1 MRRRFSSHTTLI
13 ELAASLLCFLLA
25 STIILGLF
33 TKADALSRRSA
44 RLQEA
49 TALAQDCAELIAGSG
64 DALGALA
71 EAGYRAD
78 GEELFLKKD
87 DGLTVM
93 VTFDTKQTEVGV
105 LLNARIRVLYGEEE
119 LFSIPA
125 ARYDHKEV
133 VLP

>member
-49 TALAQDCAELIAGSG
+49 TTLAQDCAELIAGSV
-64 DALGALA
+64 DALEALA
-71 EAGYRAD
+71 QAGYQAED
-78 GEELFLKKD
+78 GGFTLKTD
-87 DGLTVM
+87 DGLVIKTELNE
-93 VTFDTKQTEVGV
+93 KQTEVGTLLDGRICV
-105 LLNARIRVLYGEEE
+105 LDGEEE
-119 LFSIPA
+119 VFSVPA
-125 ARYDHKEV
+125 ARYYNKEV
-133 VLP
+133 IHP